1 MQKSTNKANEIIKNR
16 QESAAITIQKHF
28 KGYSIRKYIKHR
40 RDIDH
45 TKSKLN
51 LRLQQMEK
59 AVNNKFD
66 KYLERNQQVVT
77 KIQSMYRSKEAKS
90 RVKNLRE
97 IQEGVTKLAKVLKN
111 RNEKLI
117 KLPFKVY
124 KVYK

>member
-1 MQKSTNKANEIIKNR
+1 
-16 QESAAITIQKHF
+16 
-28 KGYSIRKYIKHR
+28 
-40 RDIDH
+40 
-45 TKSKLN
+45 
-51 LRLQQMEK
+51 
-59 AVNNKFD
+59 
-66 KYLERNQQVVT
+66 
-77 KIQSMYRSKEAKS
+77 MYRSKEAKS